1 MRKVKIFFF
10 PHIAGGHLL
19 PMVDAARFVASHP
32 KVKVTIITTPR
43 NAKIFENA
51 ITRDREEA
59 GHDIGFHL
67 LDLDRLKF
75 GLPEDVENT
84 LHSLSAELRYK
95 VFMSVLGLKEPL
107 LGLLET
113 HRPDCLV
120 SDVVQSWTLD
130 VANKAGIP
138 RIAFRGASVFSFCVE
153 DCLRKFKPHENVE
166 SDDQPFLLPGLPD
179 PVYMTRNRM
188 PHCQSD
194 PNVVSFFEEIHK
206 AEMDSFAIM
215 ANSAHDLEPGYHN
228 HAKTVIGVK
237 LFALGPVSK
246 SSNKT
251 ALDKSERGASQSVDD
266 DDMILGWLRS
276 KAQHSVVYVSF
287 GSEASLCKEQFH
299 EIALGLESSGHPFIW
314 VAKSLHYTNPNEPGW
329 FPTGFEDRIKDSN
342 QGLIIKGWAP
352 QLLILDHANVG
363 AFMTHCGWNSSIE
376 CLCAGVPFITWPLAV
391 DQFFNESL
399 LVDVLKVGI
408 RVGNEE
414 CTYMSATDFKSKVT
428 VTTRDKVEFAVR
440 RILSGDKDVQVMK
453 KNVQILAT
461 KAKKAVEEGG
471 SSYNDVYAL
480 VDELI
485 ARQNPK

>member
-19 PMVDAARFVASHP
+19 PMIDTARFVASHP

-59 GHDIGFHL
+59 GNDIGFHL

-95 VFMSVLGLKEPL
+95 VFMAVLGLKEPL
-107 LGLLET
+107 LGLLKT
-113 HRPDCLV
+113 QRPDCLV

-130 VANKAGIP
+130 VAKKASIP
-138 RIAFRGASVFSFCVE
+138 RIAFRGSSMFAFCVE

-166 SDDQPFLLPGLPD
+166 FDDQAFLLPGLPD
-179 PVYMTRNRM
+179 PVYMTRKRM
-188 PHCQSD
+188 PHCQGE
-194 PNVVSFFEEIHK
+194 PNILVFFEEISK
-206 AEMDSFAIM
+206 AELDSFAIIV
-215 ANSAHDLEPGYHN
+215 NSAFDLEPGYHN
-228 HAKTVIGVK
+228 YAKEVMGIK

-246 SSNKT
+246 FSNKT
-251 ALDKSERGASQSVDD
+251 AIDKSQRGANQSVNNNDD
-266 DDMILGWLRS
+266 ENMILGWLNS
-276 KAQHSVVYVSF
+276 KARRSVVYVSF
-287 GSEASLCKEQFH
+287 GSEAGMCKEEFH
-299 EIALGLESSGHPFIW
+299 EIAHGLESSGHPFIW
-314 VAKSLHYTNPNEPGW
+314 VAKSIHYTNPNEPGW
-329 FPTGFEDRIKDSN
+329 FPTGFEERIKDSN

-352 QLLILDHANVG
+352 QLLIFDHDNVG
-363 AFMTHCGWNSSIE
+363 AFMSHCGWNSSME
-376 CLCAGVPFITWPLAV
+376 SLCAGMPFATWPLSA
-391 DQFFNESL
+391 DQFFNECL

-408 RVGNEE
+408 RVGNDE
-414 CTYMSATDFKSKVT
+414 CTYMSLDFKFKVR
-428 VTTRDKVEFAVR
+428 VTRDKVEVAVR
-440 RILSGDKDVQVMK
+440 RILSGDEDVQVMR
-453 KNVQILAT
+453 KNVEIL
-461 KAKKAVEEGG
+461 AKKAKEAVEKGG

-485 ARQNPK
+485 ARQN